1 MNRQVLVKAEQI
13 ARMVVRGLPLTKV
26 CIEMG
31 MSYEGL
37 VRITRHQEYLQIEEH
52 VRNAVVGQMDARLAK
67 RAEMETEVEDAVP
80 EALQVLLDNLRKK
93 RDLRA
98 ALEVLDRDPAHQF
111 SKASR
116 TQPFDAQTPQMSSE
130 ALADAIKQA
139 DTTYDMMKRASALDS
154 QKPTE
159 A

>member
-1 MNRQVLVKAEQI
+1 
-13 ARMVVRGLPLTKV
+13 
-26 CIEMG
+26 MG

-37 VRITRHQEYLQIEEH
+37 TRITRCQEYLQVEER
-52 VRNAVVGQMDARLAK
+52 VRNAVVGKMDARLAK
-67 RAEMETEVEDAVP
+67 RAEMGTEVEDAVP
-80 EALQVLLDNLRKK
+80 EALQVLLDNMRKK

-111 SKASR
+111 SKTSR
-116 TQPFDAQTPQMSSE
+116 TQPGDAQTPQMSSE
-130 ALADAIKQA
+130 ALADAIKEA
-139 DTTYDMMKRASALDS
+139 NITYNMMKRASALDS